1 MQFPFAVQPRQKEV
15 TRRERKPP
23 RLPEFVIRRLP
34 KIIVKEK
41 HIKTPLDVSNEFENN
56 RLMGQHTLEEM
67 IRENLVGTIARTL
80 ETERDLDLL
89 LDLRQRDLEILVA
102 CLRDWTDQE
111 EK

>member
-1 MQFPFAVQPRQKEV
+1 
-15 TRRERKPP
+15 
-23 RLPEFVIRRLP
+23 
-34 KIIVKEK
+34 
-41 HIKTPLDVSNEFENN
+41 
-56 RLMGQHTLEEM
+56 MGQHTLEGM
-67 IRENLVGTIARTL
+67 IKENLVGTIARTL